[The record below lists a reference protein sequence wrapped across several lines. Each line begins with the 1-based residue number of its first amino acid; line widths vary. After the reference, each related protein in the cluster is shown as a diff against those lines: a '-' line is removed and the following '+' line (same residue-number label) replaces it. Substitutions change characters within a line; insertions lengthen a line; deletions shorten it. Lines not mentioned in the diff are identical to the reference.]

1 MLAWLTLHPFIQ
13 LNLAEKP
20 TYQTLAF
27 AYDYIHRSAPTG
39 PTPDQL
45 LYQQIME
52 EDPFDPGEVWDEEVR
67 HGWTDSDTDDMSD
80 LSAQSPLEDELAT
93 PSNIARHIRLEAK
106 EQEERARRE
115 EAEVK
120 GRAIQELAKKLKN
133 GYWKEQKEIEIM
145 RKGLYGWKEMTTG
158 EVPSTSESSN
168 SHS

>member
-1 MLAWLTLHPFIQ
+1 MHLFIQ

-39 PTPDQL
+39 PTPEQL

-52 EDPFDPGEVWDEEVR
+52 EDPFDPGEIWDEEVR

-80 LSAQSPLEDELAT
+80 LSAQSQLEDELVT
-93 PSNIARHIRLEAK
+93 PSDLARHIRLEAK

-120 GRAIQELAKKLKN
+120 GRAIHELTKKLKN
-133 GYWKEQKEIEIM
+133 GYWKEQPEVEIM
-145 RKGLYGWKEMTTG
+145 RKDLYGWKEITTG
-158 EVPSTSESSN
+158 ELPSISESPN
-168 SHS
+168 